1 MTWSDV
7 ETTGSECD
15 QVLETPLSTPFSQ
28 ERRRRLT
35 VMSLV
40 IGGGAVIIMGMR
52 FFVGGPATAS
62 AQVEAQRTIASY
74 LLPGDAPSPSDD
86 ASLAMEMLSRNRQPS
101 TEHLPRAVHANPFIL
116 PGSLQ
121 AVVMDTP
128 RQQRPSQQHLREQE
142 LQSIAGD
149 MHVSMVLLGRTT
161 MAIIDGHTIR
171 LNEPVELP
179 DNVNLTLRAVH
190 DTGIH
195 VQLND
200 VAMDITYEAILPK
213 P

>member
-7 ETTGSECD
+7 EATGSECD

-74 LLPGDAPSPSDD
+74 LLPGNAPSPSND
-86 ASLAMEMLSRNRQPS
+86 ASLAMEIKKYND
-101 TEHLPRAVHANPFIL
+101 EHY
-116 PGSLQ
+116 
-121 AVVMDTP
+121 T
-128 RQQRPSQQHLREQE
+128 
-142 LQSIAGD
+142 
-149 MHVSMVLLGRTT
+149 
-161 MAIIDGHTIR
+161 
-171 LNEPVELP
+171 
-179 DNVNLTLRAVH
+179 
-190 DTGIH
+190 
-195 VQLND
+195 
-200 VAMDITYEAILPK
+200 
-213 P
+213 